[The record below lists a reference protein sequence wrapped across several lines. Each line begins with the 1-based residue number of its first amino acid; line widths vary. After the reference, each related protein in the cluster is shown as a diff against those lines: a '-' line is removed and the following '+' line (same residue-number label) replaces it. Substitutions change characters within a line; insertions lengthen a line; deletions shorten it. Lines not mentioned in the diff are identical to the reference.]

1 MPLITRFQK
10 IVHKT
15 EGRFYCHALKTEG
28 RFYCHA
34 LLSQENR
41 PPVLAETLYK
51 AGGMVAPEPTQYEID
66 NYYCDSEVDH
76 YWIKKG
82 IEQANKQGYIGL
94 LDLPVDMIFKIL

>member
-1 MPLITRFQK
+1 MKDRGTVLSSCSSKSGEPSPCPLNYGYTG
-10 IVHKT
+10 T
-15 EGRFYCHALKTEG
+15 
-28 RFYCHA
+28 
-34 LLSQENR
+34 LLGLS
-41 PPVLAETLYK
+41 PETLYK